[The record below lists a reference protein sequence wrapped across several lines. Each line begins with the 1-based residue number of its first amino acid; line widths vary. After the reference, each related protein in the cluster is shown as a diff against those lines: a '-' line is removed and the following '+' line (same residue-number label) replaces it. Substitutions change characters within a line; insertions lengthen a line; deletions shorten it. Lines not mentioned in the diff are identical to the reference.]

1 MPRAAAQQYVALLT
15 GTLEHALYLGHISI
29 WFDSMQY
36 VTPLH
41 IAARQGNIKTAK
53 SLLCSGADLN
63 AQEVQV
69 CPVFP
74 GVHLL
79 VIAALL

>member
-1 MPRAAAQQYVALLT
+1 
-15 GTLEHALYLGHISI
+15 
-29 WFDSMQY
+29 MQG

-41 IAARQGNIKTAK
+41 LAARQGNIKTAK
-53 SLLCSGADLN
+53 SLLCSGADIN